1 MVVNA
6 MTRQSANPGKRLVTL
21 PPHLAFL
28 GLLAL
33 AACASPV
40 PDSGV
45 GFGDYA
51 TYQAEREAALIGA
64 APVRNTAPVGALPAP
79 APIASAPIASA
90 PLPPGGIPP
99 TDLAAAGIGS
109 APLGT
114 APLGTTPLGTTS
126 LGAPLSATAPAGVA
140 GPDPYRMAGV
150 QASPAN
156 ALPPVASGSPGI
168 SDEQDFSAVSTRQSI
183 ESDAARRAQQAA
195 QYQVVQPTSLPTP
208 PANTGPN
215 IVAYALAAPNRVGQ
229 PWYSRFVFAGS
240 RYNRNCGAYRSADE
254 AQQQFLARGGPER
267 DPLGIDPD
275 GDGFACAWDPAP
287 FLAAVGRS

>member
-1 MVVNA
+1 MVRDPREMPVIHRSLL
-6 MTRQSANPGKRLVTL
+6 TG
-21 PPHLAFL
+21 L

-51 TYQAEREAALIGA
+51 SYQAEREAAMIGA
-64 APVRNTAPVGALPAP
+64 APVRSPAPVGALPAP
-79 APIASAPIASA
+79 APVVTT

-99 TDLAAAGIGS
+99 TDLAAAGIGT
-109 APLGT
+109 ATLGAQPLG
-114 APLGTTPLGTTS
+114 AQP
-126 LGAPLSATAPAGVA
+126 LGAPLTATAPAGVA
-140 GPDPYRMAGV
+140 GPDPYRTAGV

-156 ALPPVASGSPGI
+156 ALPPASPGSPGI
-168 SDEQDFSAVSTRQSI
+168 SDEQDFSAVATRESI

-195 QYQVVQPTSLPTP
+195 QYQVVQPTALPTP

-229 PWYSRFVFAGS
+229 PWYSRFIWAGA
-240 RYNRNCGAYRSADE
+240 RYDRNCGVFRSADE

>member
-6 MTRQSANPGKRLVTL
+6 VLRPSANPGKRLVTL
-21 PPHLAFL
+21 RPHLAGL

-33 AACASPV
+33 AACATPI

-64 APVRNTAPVGALPAP
+64 APVRNPPPAGALPAP
-79 APIASAPIASA
+79 APVATAS
-90 PLPPGGIPP
+90 LPPGGIPP
-99 TDLAAAGIGS
+99 TDLAAAGIGV
-109 APLGT
+109 AP
-114 APLGTTPLGTTS
+114 
-126 LGAPLSATAPAGVA
+126 LGAPLSATAPTGVA
-140 GPDPYRMAGV
+140 GPDPYRTAGV
-150 QASPAN
+150 QASPSN
-156 ALPPVASGSPGI
+156 ALPPIASGSPGI
-168 SDEQDFSAVSTRQSI
+168 SDEQDFAVVANRQSI

-195 QYQVVQPTSLPTP
+195 QYQVVQPTALPTP

-229 PWYSRFVFAGS
+229 PWYSRFIFAGS

>member
-1 MVVNA
+1 
-6 MTRQSANPGKRLVTL
+6 VTHL
-21 PPHLAFL
+21 PLLAGL

-33 AACASPV
+33 AACNPAI

-51 TYQAEREAALIGA
+51 SYQADREAALIGA
-64 APVRNTAPVGALPAP
+64 APMRNPPPTGAVPVGGALTP
-79 APIASAPIASA
+79 A
-90 PLPPGGIPP
+90 PLPPGGIPT
-99 TDLAAAGIGS
+99 TDLAAAGIGV
-109 APLGT
+109 APLG
-114 APLGTTPLGTTS
+114 ATPGAVI
-126 LGAPLSATAPAGVA
+126 GAPLSATSPGGAVQGS
-140 GPDPYRMAGV
+140 DPYRTAGV

-156 ALPPVASGSPGI
+156 ALPAPGTASPGI
-168 SDEQDFSAVSTRQSI
+168 SDEQDFTAVATRESI
-183 ESDAARRAQQAA
+183 ESDAARRASQAA
-195 QYQVVQPTSLPTP
+195 QYQVVQPTALPTP

-229 PWYSRFVFAGS
+229 PWYSRFIWAGS
-240 RYNRNCGAYRSADE
+240 RYDRNCSRFRSPDE

-267 DPLGIDPD
+267 DTLGIDPD